1 MPIHAMIEKQQVA
14 GTARGALRMQLR
26 FGVPGSAD
34 GIPDMVVIIHN
45 MSATGML
52 IETASD
58 LAIDQ
63 RIIVALPEAPDCAA
77 TVVWRSERLAGCRF
91 DRPLSRAVLG
101 AAKLR
106 NPLPPDFDPA
116 AATVD
121 PAETVGSAL
130 FLSERL
136 LRLRREHGLSRA
148 ALSARTGLSRPSIWA
163 WETGRAVPRQSSLAA
178 LAQAFGISAREIV
191 TGGLEG
197 PASESLD
204 NRDAAEQLQSLID
217 NRLQTWPGLRPGASR
232 LPSSFDGL
240 FAWIARVHRLCCW
253 PEIPTLNDRS
263 AVCFRIYRRSGSKC
277 CGWTP
282 RLANCLGQSKPNMR
296 ASAAIAIAGAVCKP

>member
-1 MPIHAMIEKQQVA
+1 MPIHAMIEKQQAA

-77 TVVWRSERLAGCRF
+77 TIVWRSERLAGCRF
-91 DRPLSRAVLG
+91 DHPLSRAMLS

-106 NPLPPDFDPA
+106 NPLPSDFDPA
-116 AATVD
+116 AAGD
-121 PAETVGSAL
+121 PAETIGSAL

-136 LRLRREHGLSRA
+136 RWLRREQGLSRA

-178 LAQAFGISAREIV
+178 LARAFGISAREIV

-197 PASESLD
+197 PVSEGPD
-204 NRDAAEQLQSLID
+204 TRDATEQLQSLID
-217 NRLQTWPGLRPGASR
+217 DSKQQ
-232 LPSSFDGL
+232 
-240 FAWIARVHRLCCW
+240 IAALAGVETGRVKITI
-253 PEIPTLNDRS
+253 E
-263 AVCFRIYRRSGSKC
+263 F
-277 CGWTP
+277 
-282 RLANCLGQSKPNMR
+282 
-296 ASAAIAIAGAVCKP
+296 